1 MRATDLRG
9 QIDLLLLSVLV
20 AEPAHGYRVIE
31 RLRERS
37 EGTFDLAE
45 GTVYPA
51 LHRLERAGLLRSSW
65 ADRAPRRRRVYEL
78 TAAGAKA
85 LAANRIEWRQFS
97 EGIRRVLGPNISVAG
112 G

>member
-1 MRATDLRG
+1 MSATDLRG

-37 EGTFDLAE
+37 EGTFDLTE

-51 LHRLERAGLLRSSW
+51 LHRLERSGLLESHWS
-65 ADRAPRRRRVYEL
+65 DDAPRRRRVYGVTHAGRGSL
-78 TAAGAKA
+78 AARRRDWAAFAGAVQA
-85 LAANRIEWRQFS
+85 VIAQ
-97 EGIRRVLGPNISVAG
+97 
-112 G
+112 

>member
-1 MRATDLRG
+1 MSATDLRG

-37 EGTFDLAE
+37 EGTFDLTE

-51 LHRLERAGLLRSSW
+51 LHRLERSGLLESHWS
-65 ADRAPRRRRVYEL
+65 DRAPRRRRVYAVTQAGRGSL
-78 TAAGAKA
+78 AARRRDWAAFAGAVQA
-85 LAANRIEWRQFS
+85 VIAQ
-97 EGIRRVLGPNISVAG
+97 
-112 G
+112 

>member
-1 MRATDLRG
+1 MGATDLRG

-37 EGTFDLAE
+37 EGPFDLTE

-51 LHRLERAGLLRSSW
+51 LHRRERRGLLESHWS
-65 ADRAPRRRRVYEL
+65 DEAPRRRRVYAVTQAGRGSL
-78 TAAGAKA
+78 AARRRDWAAFAGAMQA
-85 LAANRIEWRQFS
+85 VIAR
-97 EGIRRVLGPNISVAG
+97 
-112 G
+112 

>member
-1 MRATDLRG
+1 MSATDLRG

-37 EGTFDLAE
+37 EGEFDLTE

-51 LHRLERAGLLRSSW
+51 LHRLERRAWVTSKW
-65 ADRAPRRRRVYEL
+65 EMAADRNREFKYYRLTDKGRKQLVVEESQWKQMADAVARVMWPADQE
-78 TAAGAKA
+78 
-85 LAANRIEWRQFS
+85 S
-97 EGIRRVLGPNISVAG
+97 
-112 G
+112 